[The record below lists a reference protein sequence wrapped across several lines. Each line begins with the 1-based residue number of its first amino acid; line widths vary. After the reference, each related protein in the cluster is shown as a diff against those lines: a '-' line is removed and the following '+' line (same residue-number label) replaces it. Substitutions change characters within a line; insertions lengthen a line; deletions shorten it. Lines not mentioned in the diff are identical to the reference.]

1 MQLPQALTSF
11 SGSLLSLKQH
21 AQQAIMSTATGA
33 APGSTA
39 GAYAPLS
46 DSALA
51 LLTSVRQTVSS
62 VARELVTELRSSA
75 SGVLGSQHAQLQD
88 APAPAPLHAVAVL
101 LLPEVMLHVFS
112 FMNPEDALLAGGHP
126 ACTACT

>member
-1 MQLPQALTSF
+1 MQLQQALTSF

-21 AQQAIMSTATGA
+21 AQQALMSTATGA

-39 GAYAPLS
+39 GADAPLA

-51 LLTSVRQTVSS
+51 LLTSMRQTVSS
-62 VARELVTELRSSA
+62 VARELVTDLRSSA
-75 SGVLGSQHAQLQD
+75 GGVLGSQHAQLQD
-88 APAPAPLHAVAVL
+88 APLHAAAVL

-112 FMNPEDALLAGGHP
+112 FMSPEDALLAGGYP
-126 ACTACT
+126 ACTACTRC